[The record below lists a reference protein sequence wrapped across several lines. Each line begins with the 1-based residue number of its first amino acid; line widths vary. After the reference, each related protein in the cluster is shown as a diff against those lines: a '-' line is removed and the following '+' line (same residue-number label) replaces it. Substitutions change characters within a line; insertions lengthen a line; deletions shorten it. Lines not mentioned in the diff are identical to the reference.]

1 MYNVISRVSTS
12 TRLSKISSPL
22 IDVMI
27 TDGSNHDITIF
38 NIDMGFS
45 DHKAQILYQ
54 IIDEPLTK
62 VIRKRKTVFHPRK
75 NKEFNLIL
83 KEEQWEDVCTANEVN
98 ICYHTF
104 LVILYYYLN
113 IVFSLKRSVIKNK
126 PKNT

>member
-1 MYNVISRVSTS
+1 MHNLINRVSTP
-12 TRLSKISSPL
+12 TRLSKISSSL

-54 IIDEPLTK
+54 RIDELLTK
-62 VIRKRKTVFHPRK
+62 VIGKEKLFFTQE
-75 NKEFNLIL
+75 NTKEFNLIL

-98 ICYHTF
+98 TSYHAF
-104 LVILYYYLN
+104 LAIVYYY
-113 IVFSLKRSVIKNK
+113 FTK
-126 PKNT
+126 